1 MPKFTVFPG
10 QDQKKSGFQGR
21 FLHKETK
28 ELILTNIESMRNIE
42 VNRERV
48 KKAESLSSL
57 PIVLYEKPFTNLL
70 NHYKNALNIH
80 YSAGDTS

>member
-1 MPKFTVFPG
+1 
-10 QDQKKSGFQGR
+10 
-21 FLHKETK
+21 
-28 ELILTNIESMRNIE
+28 MRNIE